1 MDTHV
6 KVVGVLNIAL
16 GACGLAGA
24 LFLMLIL
31 GGGVSIVGFSRD
43 PDAALAAPLIGT
55 IGTAVVIFVLALSLP
70 AVIIGIGLYRLRP
83 WARIAGIV
91 LSFFHL
97 IWIPVG
103 TIIGVY
109 SLWVLFSK
117 DAERLFMPAGVRP
130 GSDPGPTPSIL

>member
-6 KVVGVLNIAL
+6 KVVGVLNIAI
-16 GACGLAGA
+16 GAVGLVGAVVLVLIFGGVAGIVGA
-24 LFLMLIL
+24 SGDADAATAIPIL
-31 GGGVSIVGFSRD
+31 G
-43 PDAALAAPLIGT
+43 LIA
-55 IGTAVVIFVLALSLP
+55 TAVVTVVLVLSLP
-70 AVIIGIGLYRLRP
+70 AVIIGIGLFRLRP

-91 LSFFHL
+91 LSILHL

-117 DAERLFMPAGVRP
+117 EAERLFAGAP
-130 GSDPGPTPSIL
+130 PLAPPTVT

>member
-6 KVVGVLNIAL
+6 KVVGVLNIAI
-16 GACGLAGA
+16 GAVGLVGAVVLVLVFGGAAG
-24 LFLMLIL
+24 L
-31 GGGVSIVGFSRD
+31 VGASGD
-43 PDAALAAPLIGT
+43 PDAATAIPILGLIA
-55 IGTAVVIFVLALSLP
+55 TAVVTVVLVLSLP
-70 AVIIGIGLYRLRP
+70 AVIIGIGLFRLRP

-91 LSFFHL
+91 LSILHL

-117 DAERLFMPAGVRP
+117 EAERLFAGAP
-130 GSDPGPTPSIL
+130 PLAPPTVT

>member
-24 LFLMLIL
+24 LLLMLIF
-31 GGGVSIVGFSRD
+31 GGAASIVGLSND
-43 PDAALAAPLIGT
+43 PDAAIAVPIIGIT
-55 IGTAVVIFVLALSLP
+55 GTALVIVALALSLP
-70 AVIIGIGLYRLRP
+70 AVVIGIGLFRLRP

-97 IWIPVG
+97 IWIPIG

-117 DAERLFMPAGVRP
+117 DAERLFTPAVAA
-130 GSDPGPTPSIL
+130 PTPPAV

>member
-16 GACGLAGA
+16 GACGLAAA
-24 LFLMLIL
+24 LVLMLIF
-31 GGGVSIVGFSRD
+31 GGAASIVGWSGD
-43 PDAALAAPLIGT
+43 PDAAIAMPIIGIT
-55 IGTAVVIFVLALSLP
+55 GMALVVLVLVWSLP
-70 AVIIGIGLYRLRP
+70 AVIVGIGLFRLRP
-83 WARIAGIV
+83 WARIGGIV

-117 DAERLFMPAGVRP
+117 DAERLFTPAG
-130 GSDPGPTPSIL
+130 TPAAPPAV

>member
-24 LFLMLIL
+24 LFLMLIF
-31 GGGVSIVGFSRD
+31 GGAASIVGWSND
-43 PDAALAAPLIGT
+43 PDAAIAVPIIGIT
-55 IGTAVVIFVLALSLP
+55 GMAVVTFALLLSLP
-70 AVIIGIGLYRLRP
+70 AVIIGIGLFRLRP

-117 DAERLFMPAGVRP
+117 DAERLFIPAG
-130 GSDPGPTPSIL
+130 TPAAPPAV

>member
-24 LFLMLIL
+24 LLLMLIF
-31 GGGVSIVGFSRD
+31 GGAASIVGWSND
-43 PDAALAAPLIGT
+43 PDAAIAVPIIGITGMTLVTLAL
-55 IGTAVVIFVLALSLP
+55 VLSLP
-70 AVIIGIGLYRLRP
+70 AVIIGIGLLRLRP

-97 IWIPVG
+97 IWIPIG

-117 DAERLFMPAGVRP
+117 DAERLFAA
-130 GSDPGPTPSIL
+130 TPVTAPPPVQ

>member
-16 GACGLAGA
+16 GVCGLVGA
-24 LFLMLIL
+24 LMLMLIF
-31 GGGVSIVGFSRD
+31 GGAASIVGLSND
-43 PDAALAAPLIGT
+43 PDAAIAVPIIGIT
-55 IGTAVVIFVLALSLP
+55 GTALVTLALALSLP
-70 AVIIGIGLYRLRP
+70 AVIIGIGLLRLRP

-97 IWIPVG
+97 IWIPIG

-117 DAERLFMPAGVRP
+117 DAEHLFTPAGTP
-130 GSDPGPTPSIL
+130 AAPPTV